1 MSIFDMDDERA
12 IPDEVMKMNA
22 YIENMK
28 QDSDRGAVLSVS
40 AALEDRLKEIILLFL
55 RDKKSSMDLLDGFN
69 APLGTFS
76 AKILMAHALALITD
90 KEYKEIQTL
99 RKIRNRFAH
108 SWENINFETNDIKA
122 MLYTLPVLGLSPE
135 EKLNARSYFYNWAAI
150 FLARLLWRNQFCIKE
165 KRREIE
171 FDNLSKVIDNHPH
184 LL

>member
-1 MSIFDMDDERA
+1 MADEHA
-12 IPDEVMKMNA
+12 IPDEVMKLHA

-40 AALEDRLKEIILLFL
+40 AALEDRLKEIILSFL
-55 RDKKSSMDLLDGFN
+55 RDNKSSTELLDGFN
-69 APLGTFS
+69 APIGTFS
-76 AKILMAHALALITD
+76 AKILMAHALSLITD

-122 MLYTLPVLGLSPE
+122 MLYTLPVIGLSPE
-135 EKLNARSYFYNWAAI
+135 EKLNSRTYFYNWASV
-150 FLARLLWRNQFCIKE
+150 FLARLLWRNQFCVKE
-165 KRREIE
+165 KRQVTE
-171 FDNLSKVIDNHPH
+171 FDNLSKVIDNNPH